1 MAADPT
7 PQITSWRNGN
17 YTATCVRSFE
27 GKQCDWVTCI
37 GEHFWWTVGERCNQ
51 SPVSC
56 CVEFRF
62 IDLFIF
68 ALIKVFSLHACYN
81 LKCSC
86 MHRKRPLPFFL
97 ACRTLRVFPLKV
109 IMDAVHVENCVV
121 CSVTFQ
127 TDDMLQME
135 HAYLKVR
142 CKYISGLG
150 LILKNTNTQTNKQT
164 STVLSLRQWGLYKVL
179 NVLLDPNWVTQWSHL
194 PERAADNCIMHT

>member
-1 MAADPT
+1 MGCHGSRSYTSNHKLEERQLYSHLCEKLWGKAVRRSDLYRGT
-7 PQITSWRNGN
+7 FLIDRRRKMQSESCQLLCWIQIYW
-17 YTATCVRSFE
+17 
-27 GKQCDWVTCI
+27 
-37 GEHFWWTVGERCNQ
+37 
-51 SPVSC
+51 
-56 CVEFRF
+56 F
-62 IDLFIF
+62 IYF

-86 MHRKRPLPFFL
+86 RHRKRPLPFFL

-150 LILKNTNTQTNKQT
+150 LILKNTNKQT
-164 STVLSLRQWGLYKVL
+164 DFYCSKSQTVTSEDCTKYWM
-179 NVLLDPNWVTQWSHL
+179 SF
-194 PERAADNCIMHT
+194 